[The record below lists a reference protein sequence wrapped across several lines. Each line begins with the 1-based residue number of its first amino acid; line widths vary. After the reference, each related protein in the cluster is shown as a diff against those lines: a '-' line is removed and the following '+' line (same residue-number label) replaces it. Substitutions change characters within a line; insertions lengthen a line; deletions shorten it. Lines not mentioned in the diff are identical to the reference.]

1 MSSQR
6 IRDFRWWLPVLA
18 FAAGIAFHGAASAN
32 RAQTGTTEPTAAA
45 AGGSTVVENAAL
57 TAQAS
62 SDTCDV
68 QQD

>member
-18 FAAGIAFHGAASAN
+18 FAAGIAFHGAASGN
-32 RAQTGTTEPTAAA
+32 RAQTGTPETAA
-45 AGGSTVVENAAL
+45 AGGSTVIENAAL